1 MDELKVKEN
10 RRARAGKATLVVSVI
25 FSLLSCILLYFYA
38 VFVFEFIE
46 GKLASTDGGDL
57 NSGLQVLFGLVFA
70 IIFGVATAVSSVVGG
85 TSSFATMKLDNGRVR
100 LTGKI
105 LFIINI
111 IILALTVVSFIAIL
125 IMSKTGA

>member
-111 IILALTVVSFIAIL
+111 VIIALTVVSFIAIL
-125 IMSKTGA
+125 IMAKTGA